1 MDHAIIFIRFRDLFY
16 LILFLKMVRK
26 MAYYQLDT
34 ELIGVKI
41 DQESFLFFESLL
53 RDKIG

>member
-1 MDHAIIFIRFRDLFY
+1 
-16 LILFLKMVRK
+16 